1 MVVELKDTERDIVEK
16 LEREGWEVRWKLG
29 WVAEARKG
37 SYHER
42 AVADS
47 REEALRELSDLTLLD
62 AVEGCP

>member
-1 MVVELKDTERDIVEK
+1 MVVELKDMERDIVER

-37 SYHER
+37 TYHER
-42 AVADS
+42 AVADT